1 MEITPQELEKWTSVL
16 WSIGLKGLLVFAVIY
31 YRDTVS
37 HLINSLVDVFV
48 SIINKVFRLK

>member
-1 MEITPQELEKWTSVL
+1 MEINPNELEKWIAVL
-16 WSIGLKGLLVFAVIY
+16 WNIGLKGLLVFAVIY

-37 HLINSLVDVFV
+37 HLINSFVDVFV

>member
-1 MEITPQELEKWTSVL
+1 MEINPQELDKWTATF

-37 HLINSLVDVFV
+37 HLINAFVDVFV